1 MRWELVPATTA
12 GPNPAFPTSASS
24 HAKTTVQPFLRCT
37 GEHRAKLWVS
47 GLSTEHK
54 EMSEA
59 WSRGWVGV
67 EEVYSGLWEAEVP
80 VTSLSLPEHGSASN
94 LALPSQ
100 QPAAG

>member
-1 MRWELVPATTA
+1 
-12 GPNPAFPTSASS
+12 
-24 HAKTTVQPFLRCT
+24 
-37 GEHRAKLWVS
+37 
-47 GLSTEHK
+47 
-54 EMSEA
+54 MSEA

-67 EEVYSGLWEAEVP
+67 EAVYSGLWEAEVP